1 MNERVVQFRVGVVV
15 IATILIVLLLIMLI
29 SGDELFDLSQKY
41 PVRIQ
46 FSSAPGVAP
55 GTPVHKN
62 GVLIGRV
69 TELQLND
76 DGVSVVANIND
87 DVTLKN
93 TDMPRVTSSLLRG
106 DASIEFVPN
115 RRDGDGS
122 RLAPGAELK
131 GEVQPDPIE
140 SFASMQGDIG
150 TTVKAL
156 GDAGNQVAELAD
168 RVNGMLGDVDT
179 ARFDDLLQRT
189 DAAITSFTRTMDNVN
204 RIIGDEELQRQLR
217 EGISGLPALI
227 DDSRQ
232 TMARV
237 QDAIDEAEANL
248 QNLRGLTDPLGERG
262 EQIASSLE
270 SAADNLDALLA
281 QAAKFTAAIN
291 NQDGTLGQLL
301 TKRDLYDNVNA
312 VVCDVQQLIRRLRPI
327 VDDVRTFTDKIARH
341 PERIGAQGLIKEYP
355 GLK

>member
-29 SGDELFDLSQKY
+29 SGDELFDLSRKY

-46 FSSAPGVAP
+46 FSSAPGVAA

-69 TELQLND
+69 SELQLND

-87 DVTLKN
+87 NVTLKN

-168 RVNGMLGDVDT
+168 RVNGMLGDVDDR
-179 ARFDDLLQRT
+179 AVRRSAPAYRCGDHVLHAYDGQRQQ
-189 DAAITSFTRTMDNVN
+189 DHRRRGAAAAIAGGMPVC
-204 RIIGDEELQRQLR
+204 QR
-217 EGISGLPALI
+217 
-227 DDSRQ
+227 
-232 TMARV
+232 
-237 QDAIDEAEANL
+237 
-248 QNLRGLTDPLGERG
+248 
-262 EQIASSLE
+262 
-270 SAADNLDALLA
+270 
-281 QAAKFTAAIN
+281 
-291 NQDGTLGQLL
+291 
-301 TKRDLYDNVNA
+301 
-312 VVCDVQQLIRRLRPI
+312 
-327 VDDVRTFTDKIARH
+327 
-341 PERIGAQGLIKEYP
+341 
-355 GLK
+355 